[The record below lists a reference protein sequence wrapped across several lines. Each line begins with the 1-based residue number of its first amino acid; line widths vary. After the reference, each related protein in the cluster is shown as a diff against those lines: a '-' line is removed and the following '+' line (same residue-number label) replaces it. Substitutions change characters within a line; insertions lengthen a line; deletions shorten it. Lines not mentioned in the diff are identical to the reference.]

1 MEGFQAEGD
10 CDFVGSDGVS
20 QRGIF
25 PFPAGVE
32 EYQPALVRLF
42 ERNPDA
48 ADECGGKASEE
59 ISSGGRYPFRLRRA
73 WEFIVRF
80 VAPAV
85 IVLIL
90 YFTVGKGQGLS

>member
-48 ADECGGKASEE
+48 ADECGDGE
-59 ISSGGRYPFRLRRA
+59 
-73 WEFIVRF
+73 VH
-80 VAPAV
+80 
-85 IVLIL
+85 
-90 YFTVGKGQGLS
+90 